1 MSDQHRSDHGERHE
15 FLSPEW
21 IEAVL
26 RIRDEFADR
35 LPPPAV
41 VVRANIVV
49 TETPFGDDV
58 RGSID
63 TSRGLAL
70 EPVELDAPDFTAT
83 LDYATAEALFLGQDP
98 QAVFEAFFAG
108 KIRLTGDATKLL
120 AMQLPRTDAEGPE
133 VEVGKEL
140 TARVRAITA

>member
-1 MSDQHRSDHGERHE
+1 MSDQQRSEHPERHE

-26 RIRDEFADR
+26 RIREEYADR

-49 TETPFGDDV
+49 TETPFGEDV

-63 TSRGLAL
+63 TSHGLAL
-70 EPVELDAPDFTAT
+70 EPTVLDAPDFTAT
-83 LDYATAEALFLGQDP
+83 LDYATAEALFLGNDP
-98 QAVFEAFFAG
+98 QAVFQAFFGG

-120 AMQLPRTDAEGPE
+120 AMQLPQPDADGPE
-133 VEVGKEL
+133 AELGKEL
-140 TARVRAITA
+140 AARVRAITA